1 MIRADARLRVVLVNF
16 NGGAL
21 LNRAVRSVIASQ
33 WPGQIDVVVVD
44 NASSD
49 GSLAD
54 VESLDAVT
62 IIRRATNEG
71 FGANNHGFS
80 DLLGDEIEADLAP
93 ADVVAL
99 LNPDAMVA
107 PSTFRLLAAALDE
120 DAKIGA
126 ASPLIV
132 FDRSFIEVHI
142 DDGDLVINS
151 VTTGAEELASQC
163 HGVRGAER
171 LPGAT
176 GPIWLCPPGSILR
189 IPVDSLG
196 TPVVLRVADGS
207 ARLDGT
213 HVEGPTERAL
223 QPAARPTHR
232 IVQNA
237 GTFIGR
243 RGSGINRG
251 FTQRTSEDLGP
262 DAPLWCGAAVVF
274 HPDYLRAIG
283 GFDPEYFLYY
293 EDVDLALR
301 GLAQGWTTV
310 HVPEAVVEHRHSDRS
325 VQGTELVEVLQ
336 HRNRL
341 LTLVRHAPPADI
353 ATGFAQA
360 ALTPLSLAYSALRT
374 PGQRAERLRLARW
387 RARALAQAARGAGH
401 ARVARGEIDSTR
413 VVGAADVR
421 RLAGRDA
428 DSTD

>member
-21 LNRAVRSVIASQ
+21 LSRAVRSVIASQ
-33 WPGQIDVVVVD
+33 WPGQIDVVIVD

-62 IIRRATNEG
+62 IIRRESNEG

-132 FDRSFIEVHI
+132 FDRSFIEVHV
-142 DDGDLVINS
+142 DDGDLVIDS

-196 TPVVLRVADGS
+196 TPVVLGVADGS

-213 HVEGPTERAL
+213 HIEGPTERAL

-251 FTQRTSEDLGP
+251 FTQRTTEDLGP

-301 GLAQGWTTV
+301 GLAQGWTT
-310 HVPEAVVEHRHSDRS
+310 
-325 VQGTELVEVLQ
+325 
-336 HRNRL
+336 
-341 LTLVRHAPPADI
+341 DI

-387 RARALAQAARGAGH
+387 RARALAQAARGASH

-421 RLAGRDA
+421 RLAGRDP
-428 DSTD
+428 DSTG